1 MPDTP
6 DSSPPETII
15 AFDFGLRRI
24 GVAVGQPITG
34 SASPL
39 GIVSNGGA
47 GPDWRQIDHFLAE
60 WRPARLVVGMPLHT
74 DGAPAAIT
82 AEVNSFVG
90 ALGRYGLPVEVAD
103 ERYSSLEARE
113 MLLAGR
119 RLGHTRR
126 ISKEKVDA
134 AAAVLI
140 AERWLAG
147 RPRSGEQSGEPCR
160 K

>member
-6 DSSPPETII
+6 ESPPPETII

-39 GIVSNGGA
+39 GVIGNGA
-47 GPDWRQIDHFLAE
+47 NGPDWPRLDRLLAE
-60 WRPARLVVGMPLHT
+60 WQPARLIVGMPQNS
-74 DGAPAAIT
+74 DGSPAAI
-82 AEVNSFVG
+82 AASVDSFVSG
-90 ALGRYGLPVEVAD
+90 LARYALPVDTVD

-113 MLLAGR
+113 LLVTGR
-119 RLGHTRR
+119 RLGRTRR
-126 ISKEKVDA
+126 IARETVDA

-140 AERWLAG
+140 AERWLA
-147 RPRSGEQSGEPCR
+147 EQR
-160 K
+160 DI